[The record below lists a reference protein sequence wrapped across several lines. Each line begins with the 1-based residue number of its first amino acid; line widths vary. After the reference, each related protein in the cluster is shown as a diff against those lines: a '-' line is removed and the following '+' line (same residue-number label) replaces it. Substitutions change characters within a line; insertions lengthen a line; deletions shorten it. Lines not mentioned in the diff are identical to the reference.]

1 MKAVVRR
8 FFPVFIKGMAMGAAD
23 VVPGVSGGTVAFV
36 TGIYDEFLSSLRS
49 IRPATVA
56 LLFREGPASAW
67 RAMNGNF
74 LLAVVAGIATSLF
87 TFAGLISYCLAT
99 YPLLVWSLFFGLI
112 FASSIYMYRQLSR
125 RGGLEL
131 LCLLVGLLVAWG
143 VSIVRPTEFPP
154 HDWMLFFAG
163 ALAICAMI
171 LPGISGSFIL
181 LLIGAYPLFL
191 HALKTPDLL
200 MLGYFMAGCVTGLL
214 LFSHVL
220 GWLLGHYRSQ
230 TLALLTGFL
239 FGSLSVI
246 WPWKQVME
254 TRLNS
259 KGETVP
265 FIQDNV
271 WPSQFEAA
279 AGLDAQWVAC
289 LAMMVLGCL
298 LVWGIEWLAT
308 IATRKSGTDAK
319 ISREGRNSLTN

>member
-36 TGIYDEFLSSLRS
+36 TGIYDEFLNSLRS
-49 IRPATVA
+49 IRPATLS
-56 LLFREGPASAW
+56 LLFREGPGSAW
-67 RAMNGNF
+67 RAINGNF

-87 TFAGLISYCLAT
+87 TFAGVISYCLAT

-112 FASSIYMYRQLSR
+112 FASSIYMFRQLDR
-125 RGGLEL
+125 RGFVEIA
-131 LCLLVGLLVAWG
+131 CLLAGLAFAWG
-143 VSIVRPTEFPP
+143 VSIIRPTEFPP

-214 LFSHVL
+214 SFSHVL
-220 GWLLGHYRSQ
+220 GWLLGHFRSQ

-246 WPWKQVME
+246 WPWKEVLQ
-254 TRLNS
+254 TRVNS
-259 KGETVP
+259 KGETIP
-265 FIQDNV
+265 FIQENV
-271 WPSQFEAA
+271 LPAQFEVTS
-279 AGLDAQWVAC
+279 GQDSQWLAC
-289 LAMMVLGCL
+289 IAMMAIGCL
-298 LVWGIEWLAT
+298 LVWGIEWIAGLMARKLASET
-308 IATRKSGTDAK
+308 PADEI
-319 ISREGRNSLTN
+319 ERNSFTN

>member
-1 MKAVVRR
+1 MRAVVGRYL
-8 FFPVFIKGMAMGAAD
+8 PVFIKGMAMGAAD

-36 TGIYDEFLSSLRS
+36 TGIYDEFLNALRS
-49 IRPATVA
+49 IRPATLA
-56 LLFREGPASAW
+56 LLFREGPGSAW
-67 RAMNGNF
+67 RAINGNF

-87 TFAGLISYCLAT
+87 TFAGIISYCLAT

-112 FASSIYMYRQLSR
+112 FASSVYMFRQLER
-125 RGGLEL
+125 RGALEL
-131 LCLLVGLLVAWG
+131 ACLLVGLAFAWG

-191 HALKTPDLL
+191 HALKTPDLI

-220 GWLLGHYRSQ
+220 GWLLGHFRSQ
-230 TLALLTGFL
+230 TLAVLTGFL

-246 WPWKQVME
+246 WPWKQVMS
-254 TRLNS
+254 TRINS

-271 WPSQFEAA
+271 WPAQFEAA
-279 AGLDAQWVAC
+279 SGVDSQWLTC
-289 LAMMVLGCL
+289 LLMMALGCL
-298 LVWGIEWLAT
+298 LVWGIEW
-308 IATRKSGTDAK
+308 IAGLMARKS
-319 ISREGRNSLTN
+319 SRKTEIGQEGRNSFTN

>member
-1 MKAVVRR
+1 MKAVVGRYL
-8 FFPVFIKGMAMGAAD
+8 PVFIKGMAMGAAD

-36 TGIYDEFLSSLRS
+36 TGIYDEFLNALRS
-49 IRPATVA
+49 IRPATLA
-56 LLFREGPASAW
+56 LLFREGPGSAW
-67 RAMNGNF
+67 RAINGNF

-87 TFAGLISYCLAT
+87 TFAGIISYCLAT

-112 FASSIYMYRQLSR
+112 FASSVYMFRQLER
-125 RGGLEL
+125 RGGLEVA
-131 LCLLVGLLVAWG
+131 CLLAGLIFAWG

-191 HALKTPDLL
+191 HALKTPDLI

-220 GWLLGHYRSQ
+220 GWLLGHFRSQ
-230 TLALLTGFL
+230 TLAVLTGFL

-246 WPWKQVME
+246 WPWKQVMS
-254 TRLNS
+254 TRINS

-271 WPSQFEAA
+271 WPAQFEAA
-279 AGLDAQWVAC
+279 SGLDSQWLSC
-289 LAMMVLGCL
+289 LFMMVLGCL
-298 LVWGIEWLAT
+298 LVWGIEW
-308 IATRKSGTDAK
+308 IAGLMARKS
-319 ISREGRNSLTN
+319 SRKSEIGQDGRNSFTN